1 MPALWQHRRRLSPRA
16 QVIAKLKAA
25 FTLEAD
31 PALVRARQSSER
43 LVASVRLGIILLFVA
58 SNLLFGL
65 EMGRVPGATLGMS
78 AAATLYGLVL
88 FAIPKRFSGHWVPWA
103 ISSIDVTF
111 ATLCLAALVLMGY
124 PTAALNNRVTF
135 EAYFVAVTI
144 SALRFDWRLSALTAA
159 LSIAQFLGL
168 TAWVAAHWDLATLE
182 SSTHGRFIP
191 AQYLN
196 RMLMLAGNG
205 VAAAAVARWARHL
218 RLMVGTDQ
226 LTGLLQRRPFL
237 ERIEEELARADFART
252 TLSIAIFDVDEFHDY
267 NARYGHL
274 EGDRALMR
282 VAEQLKLGVRTTDL
296 VARYGGE
303 EFVVAFPRLDV
314 QLAARR
320 VEALRAAIA
329 AMPHGSGGRLTV
341 SAGIASWPMDG
352 REFEE
357 VLKRAD
363 ERLYQAKSSG
373 RNVVIGP
380 MPLPLPGLT
389 AGETGV

>member
-1 MPALWQHRRRLSPRA
+1 MLRALLPRA
-16 QVIAKLKAA
+16 QLVEKLRAA
-25 FTLEAD
+25 LSVESD

-43 LVASVRLGIILLFVA
+43 LVGLVRLGIILLFVA
-58 SNLLFGL
+58 SNLVFGL
-65 EMGRVPGATLGMS
+65 ETGRIPVGTLVMS
-78 AAATLYGLVL
+78 AGAVGYGLVL
-88 FAIPKRFSGHWVPWA
+88 LALPKRLTGIWVPWA
-103 ISSIDVTF
+103 ISAIDVTF
-111 ATLCLAALVLMGY
+111 ITGCLGALIAMGY

-144 SALRFDWRLSALTAA
+144 SALRFDWRLAA
-159 LSIAQFLGL
+159 FTGSLAVAQFLGL
-168 TAWVAAHWDLATLE
+168 TAYVASHWDLLSLE
-182 SSTHGRFIP
+182 SSTHGSFVP
-191 AQYLN
+191 VQYLN

-205 VAAAAVARWARHL
+205 VAAVAVARWARHL

-237 ERIEEELARADFART
+237 ERIEEELGRADLSRT
-252 TLSIAIFDVDEFHDY
+252 SLSIAIFDVDEFHEY
-267 NARYGHL
+267 NRRFGHL
-274 EGDRALMR
+274 EGDQALIR

-320 VEALRAAIA
+320 VEALRSAIEQ
-329 AMPHGSGGRLTV
+329 MPRGLGDGLTV
-341 SAGIASWPMDG
+341 SAGIASWPADG
-352 REFEE
+352 HQFEE
-357 VLKRAD
+357 ILKRAD

-380 MPLPLPGLT
+380 LPVPLRS
-389 AGETGV
+389 AGDGGV